1 MNNISNMFENLNLN
15 NGRGTQRK
23 SKNNKFDESF
33 EEIIESFFDL
43 TVKEKPDEY
52 KLLLTCLKCNLFDY
66 SQYIKQLTIE
76 RYKRYI
82 RYIKLDEQLITR
94 IELYLANPDFC
105 LMKEIDSYILRQIE

>member
-15 NGRGTQRK
+15 DGRDTQRK
-23 SKNNKFDESF
+23 SKNNKLDESF

-52 KLLLTCLKCNLFDY
+52 KLLLTCLKCSLFDY
-66 SQYIKQLTIE
+66 SQYIKELTVE

-82 RYIKLDEQLITR
+82 KYIKLDEFLIKH
-94 IELYLANPDFC
+94 IELYLVRPDFC
-105 LMKEIDSYILRQIE
+105 LMKEIDTYILSQIE